1 MLAHSTGAL
10 RRAPHET
17 HGPASSSPSGYSPP
31 LPRACSSSGFGIVL
45 SVHHGQRC
53 LIDTQDYTLCSGT
66 DAGYYAVRVLAYGMA
81 GSLAPAVVGL
91 LLYLERTG
99 PNPPR

>member
-1 MLAHSTGAL
+1 
-10 RRAPHET
+10 
-17 HGPASSSPSGYSPP
+17 
-31 LPRACSSSGFGIVL
+31 
-45 SVHHGQRC
+45 